1 MKTIQQ
7 CTARSSTSAAGF
19 TYLELLVSSS
29 VLMVSF
35 LALAGMFVA
44 GSAQITGAGNMTMGL
59 SATRQILED
68 ARRLPFD
75 DLIKLDGFDTED
87 PTTLPA
93 SGPELEVARRWRYAL
108 AGDGVGWAFTSA
120 EQERWP
126 TLANKH
132 SLSQSQSGSLS
143 DFTGKPLGA
152 SLGASGRIN
161 AAAISATVTQITVT
175 VAVPGRWRPLQIAT
189 RIASP

>member
-1 MKTIQQ
+1 MKTIQH

-19 TYLELLVSSS
+19 TYLELLVASS

-44 GSAQITGAGNMTMGL
+44 GSAQITGAGNMTIGL

-68 ARRLPFD
+68 VRRLPFD
-75 DLIKLDGFDTED
+75 NLINLDGFDTED
-87 PTTLPA
+87 PTTLPT

-126 TLANKH
+126 TLANKDDSGQ
-132 SLSQSQSGSLS
+132 SLNETQSR
-143 DFTGKPLGA
+143 PLGA

-161 AAAISATVTQITVT
+161 ATAISATITQITVT
-175 VAVPGRWRPLQIAT
+175 VAVPGRWRPIQIAT